1 MWRFEFNV
9 IFKNKYIRSFSW
21 NNDTIINDKND
32 NNMRM
37 YIYNER
43 HNINY
48 YVGDTFKNIL

>member
-1 MWRFEFNV
+1 M
-9 IFKNKYIRSFSW
+9 S
-21 NNDTIINDKND
+21 INDKND

-48 YVGDTFKNIL
+48 YVGDTFRNIL